1 MSLGFGLRYRRSGK
15 RGPGRRSG
23 GVPNLLPFPFPF
35 LPGVGFLLALCQEA
49 GSTVAPV
56 AFMGFG
62 PLGARL
68 LARPTAP
75 PLVDLKIYQ
84 QGGGSVVA
92 RAGGGVP

>member
-1 MSLGFGLRYRRSGK
+1 MSLGFGLRWCGGAERR
-15 RGPGRRSG
+15 PGRRSG

-35 LPGVGFLLALCQEA
+35 VPGAGFLFALCQEA

-84 QGGGSVVA
+84 
-92 RAGGGVP
+92 